1 MKKLLILIVGLLVVQ
16 LSFAQNEIEVKSKVT
31 SATVFLNSAQ
41 VTRSKKVE
49 LNKGVQF
56 LKFVNLSPFIDKKS
70 IQIKAADVEI
80 QAVNFQKNYLEKSKA
95 SQEQKKLENN
105 IRFLF
110 CPGHRKIIFK

>member
-1 MKKLLILIVGLLVVQ
+1 MKKITFLISVFLWSTLFSQEKKI
-16 LSFAQNEIEVKSKVT
+16 SSEVS

-95 SQEQKKLENN
+95 SQEQKKT
-105 IRFLF
+105 
-110 CPGHRKIIFK
+110 